1 MKQQG
6 LFEHAS
12 VQGESLPLPEADV
25 TYYAQWLSHAEA
37 THLLQAFLT
46 EIPWQQEKISLYG
59 KQHLVPRLQSWHGD
73 TNCVYQYSG
82 LKMKPQ
88 PWLPSLQ
95 KLKERC
101 EAVTGQLFN
110 SVLLNWYRHGQDSM
124 GLHADDEP
132 ELGTQPTIASV
143 TLGASRPFVFRHRH
157 TSARH
162 KIELAHGSLLVM
174 AGKTQQRYLH
184 GISKTTKEVGDR
196 INLTF
201 RFIHPKES

>member
-1 MKQQG
+1 MEQQG

-12 VQGESLPLPEADV
+12 VKGESLPLPEADV

-37 THLLQAFLT
+37 THLLKTFLS
-46 EIPWQQEKISLYG
+46 EIPWQQEMITLYG

-73 TNCVYQYSG
+73 ADCVYQYSG
-82 LKMKPQ
+82 LLMKPQ
-88 PWLPSLQ
+88 PWLPSLK
-95 KLKERC
+95 KLKARC
-101 EAVTGQLFN
+101 ETLTGQPFN

-132 ELGTQPTIASV
+132 ELGNTPTIASV
-143 TLGASRPFVFRHRH
+143 TLGARRPFIFKHRS
-157 TSARH
+157 TAKRH
-162 KIELAHGSLLVM
+162 KLDLEHGSLLVM
-174 AGKTQQRYLH
+174 AGSTQQNYLH
-184 GISKTTKEVGDR
+184 GISKTSKEVGDR